1 MNFYIVMQG
10 RTYEMEQANEMICSE
25 IFNKKGET
33 PHFWSRM
40 KEVVSGDFIFH
51 YVKGEIVAVSI
62 TRSNCYEGFVP
73 YEDKEEERYI
83 VKTTY
88 FPLERPLAIKPNIDK
103 IAPLLPVKYSAFQE
117 NGDGIQ
123 GYLFPCNELLAIKL
137 LELISDLNIYFD
149 PIEQLEFAMGPIVTK
164 ERNELVPVL
173 STAEAEANAKIRRS
187 YKHFERAVH
196 EKWHGQC
203 AICGLDV
210 PELLHATY
218 AKPWKDCS
226 VVEMIDPMNGLLLCF
241 NHEALYKKGFIS
253 FDGTGR
259 IHLSPQLSPEH
270 FEQLGLHPK
279 LKVRRE
285 EQNKPYYK
293 WHKKYIFKK

>member
-10 RTYEMEQANEMICSE
+10 RTYEFEQQNEMICSE

-40 KEVVSGDFIFH
+40 KDVVSGDFIFH
-51 YVKGEIVAVSI
+51 YVKGDIVAVSI
-62 TRSNCYEGFVP
+62 ARSGCYEGFVA
-73 YEDKEEERYI
+73 YEEVAENRYI

-88 FPLERPLAIKPNIDK
+88 RPLERPLPIKASFEK
-103 IAPLLPVKYSAFQE
+103 IAPYLPVKYSAFQD
-117 NGDGIQ
+117 NGDGNQ
-123 GYLFPCNELLAIKL
+123 GYLFPCNELLASKL

-149 PIEQLEFAMGPIVTK
+149 PVEQLEFAMGPIVTK
-164 ERNELVPVL
+164 ERNELVPIL
-173 STAEAEANAKIRRS
+173 STAEAEANVKIRRS
-187 YKHFERAVH
+187 YERFEHAVKSH
-196 EKWHGQC
+196 WHGQC
-203 AICGLDV
+203 AICQLDV

-226 VVEMIDPMNGLLLCF
+226 VMEMHDPMNGLLLCF

-259 IHLSPQLSPEH
+259 IHLSPKLSPEH